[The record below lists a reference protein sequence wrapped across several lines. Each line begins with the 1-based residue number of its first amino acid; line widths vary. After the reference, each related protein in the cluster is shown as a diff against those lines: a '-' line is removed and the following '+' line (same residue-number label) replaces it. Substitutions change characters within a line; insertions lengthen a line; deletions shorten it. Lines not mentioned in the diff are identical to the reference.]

1 MSYSPSQWLDFIQ
14 KDNEIR
20 ERHEAMRE
28 TKGVSKM
35 RGDSSRP
42 AFGSIVEVVQ
52 EGMTRR
58 DYFAAKAMQGM
69 IERYGYLPETAQEAC
84 KCADNLIL
92 ELSK

>member
-1 MSYSPSQWLDFIQ
+1 MSYPPSQWLDFIQ

-35 RGDSSRP
+35 RGDSSRT

-58 DYFAAKAMQGM
+58 DYFAPKAYSESIKKQWFQN
-69 IERYGYLPETAQEAC
+69 T
-84 KCADNLIL
+84 
-92 ELSK
+92 